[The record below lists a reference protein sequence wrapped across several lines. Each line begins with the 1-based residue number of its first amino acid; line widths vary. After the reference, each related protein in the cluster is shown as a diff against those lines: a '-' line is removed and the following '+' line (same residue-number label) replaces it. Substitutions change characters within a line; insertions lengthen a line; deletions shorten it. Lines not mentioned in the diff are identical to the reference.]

1 MPGHLASGLAGLPFT
16 VAKEIVLSNTLDHGM
31 AIGTSS
37 KLPGSQVQVCPPY
50 HDLYDSLS

>member
-37 KLPGSQVQVCPPY
+37 KLPGSQVQVCPLY